1 MKRALLASAKRLF
14 SFSRKALIRERLP
27 SSVSLQLLSSEGQAK
42 NMLQLGLRV
51 DGCHSKFTRRAYAAF
66 RRSRN
71 RQAVTAS
78 VTDSARTAYAGALR
92 RYTAAAIN
100 TNQVIP
106 LTFQKPTKLVVKSDA
121 EKKRAIV

>member
-1 MKRALLASAKRLF
+1 MLASAKRLF
-14 SFSRKALIRERLP
+14 SFNRKELVREQLP
-27 SSVSLQLLSSEGQAK
+27 SVVSLQLLSSEGHAK

-51 DGCHSKFTRRAYAAF
+51 DGGRSKFARRTYAAF

-71 RQAVTAS
+71 RQDVAAS
-78 VTDSARTAYAGALR
+78 VTDSARPEYTKALR
-92 RYTAAAIN
+92 GYTAAVIN
-100 TNQVIP
+100 TNQVAP